1 MRTWSRIQ
9 PIKPCLQGRYTDE
22 MANRAKRRFQFSLWT
37 LFVVV
42 TVAAALAGAIRWLVI
57 LTGERVSFVV
67 LVAISFTALWVRL
80 GSWGDRLRRKW
91 ARGRDAREQLRER
104 EATSKL
110 LELPGVKEAIVAA
123 KSANLQNPERPPAPR
138 C

>member
-1 MRTWSRIQ
+1 MV
-9 PIKPCLQGRYTDE
+9 
-22 MANRAKRRFQFSLWT
+22 NRAKRRFQFSLWT

-42 TVAAALAGAIRWLVI
+42 TVTAALAGAIRWLVI

-67 LVAISFTALWVRL
+67 VVAISFTALWVRL

-91 ARGRDAREQLRER
+91 ARGRDAREQRRER
-104 EATSKL
+104 EAMSKL
-110 LELPGVKEAIVAA
+110 LELPEVKEAIVAA
-123 KSANLQNPERPPAPR
+123 KSAKLQKPESPPAPR